1 MNNLIEQLN
10 SEMSGAVE
18 NARRGLVEIR
28 NGHGAGAGTLWHPDG
43 LIITNAHVVHGRH
56 SLKAIL
62 PDGRTLPAQV
72 VAIDPQRDLAALK
85 VDATDLPTVD
95 LGDSRMLK
103 AGEWVTAIGHPWGV
117 TGAVT
122 SGVVIGEGSQF
133 PEMPKQ
139 GEWGVVSLHMRPG
152 HSGGPLVNNRGQ
164 VVGINTMITGPDV
177 GMAVPVHVVKAFLQ
191 QAGLGKVMQQST
203 ARKKSEY
210 V

>member
-1 MNNLIEQLN
+1 MLNIVQQLN
-10 SEMSGAVE
+10 AEMSGAVE

-28 NGHGAGAGTLWHPDG
+28 NGHGAGAGTIWHPDG

-72 VAIDPQRDLAALK
+72 VAIDPLK

-103 AGEWVTAIGHPWGV
+103 AGEWVTAVGHPWGV

-139 GEWGVVSLHMRPG
+139 GEWVVVSLHMRPG
-152 HSGGPLVNNRGQ
+152 HSGGPLVDHRGK

-191 QAGLGKVMQQST
+191 KAGLGKVVQQST
-203 ARKKSEY
+203 ARKKNEY